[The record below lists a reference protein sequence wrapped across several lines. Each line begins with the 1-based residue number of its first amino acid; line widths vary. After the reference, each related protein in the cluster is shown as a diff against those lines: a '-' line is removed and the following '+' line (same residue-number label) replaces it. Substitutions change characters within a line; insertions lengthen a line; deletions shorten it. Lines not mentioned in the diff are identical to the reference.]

1 MKQLASVLM
10 CTVLL
15 VCGWIIGSSNQSSV
29 TAKELPTLSVNW
41 QSMPIDYQFSHSQQK
56 SDLTGYIKKDTVVRV
71 DTVYIPKIQRVR
83 VPYKAETKDTIYY
96 PMIFIIRPELPVSSS
111 TPDSV
116 RVDKFLPDGQ
126 E

>member
-56 SDLTGYIKKDTVVRV
+56 SDLTGYNKKDTVVRV
-71 DTVYIPKIQRVR
+71 DTIYVPKIHRVR

-111 TPDSV
+111 VTDSV
-116 RVDKFLPDGQ
+116 NTDKFLPERQ

>member
-1 MKQLASVLM
+1 MKQLASILM
-10 CTVLL
+10 CTALL
-15 VCGWIIGSSNQSSV
+15 VCGWIIGSSNQSSA
-29 TAKELPTLSVNW
+29 TAQELPTLSVNW

-56 SDLTGYIKKDTVVRV
+56 NDLTGYTKKDTVVRV